1 MSAEKDSFARF
12 LKHFPKGTVLFNEG
26 DEGEDMY
33 IIRSG
38 QVAIKKRVP
47 HGEIVVAVLEKG
59 DFFGEM
65 AMLERIPRTAGAEM
79 VEDGD
84 LIVIGSE
91 IFGDMVKG
99 NPEIAVRMLRK
110 YSLRLRETTKQIEEL
125 AAKAEGAVAAPP
137 PSGATM
143 ERPTQEP
150 AKPAAPQQAEALAY
164 FISKASGNV
173 FPVFK
178 SDSLIGRYDSVTGQT
193 PEVDLTHEDSA
204 RNISRRHARI
214 VVKDGKPFVAE
225 EIGTMNGTYLNG
237 HPHRHRGADAHQGRG
252 RADAV
257 PAGPDLPAPDARR
270 ELARSGRPRGFPGSP
285 RRSAGAPSPAR
296 AAPAPSR
303 ARRRR
308 RGGRAP
314 RGPPAGR
321 RRCRPPAGPAS
332 GRPAGR
338 ARSG

>member
-65 AMLERIPRTAGAEM
+65 AVLERIPRTAGAEM

-125 AAKAEGAVAAPP
+125 AAKAGGGAGAAARP
-137 PSGATM
+137 GATM
-143 ERPTQEP
+143 ITMERRTLEP
-150 AKPAAPQQAEALAY
+150 PKPAAPLLAEALAY

-193 PEVDLTHEDSA
+193 PEVDLTHEDSS

-237 HPHRHRGADAHQGRG
+237 TRIATGVLTPIKDGDELTLCRLGLTFR
-252 RADAV
+252 
-257 PAGPDLPAPDARR
+257 LPT
-270 ELARSGRPRGFPGSP
+270 
-285 RRSAGAPSPAR
+285 
-296 AAPAPSR
+296 
-303 ARRRR
+303 
-308 RGGRAP
+308 
-314 RGPPAGR
+314 PPA
-321 RRCRPPAGPAS
+321 S
-332 GRPAGR
+332 
-338 ARSG
+338 